1 MSTTLERSQV
11 DFEST
16 LPDIAEEGVEMQ
28 EREQVQSENGRV
40 YTCDP
45 GSEESE
51 AMNNATCSSDNVS
64 DPETVNH

>member
-1 MSTTLERSQV
+1 MSATLERSQV

-28 EREQVQSENGRV
+28 ECEPGQSENGRV
-40 YTCDP
+40 TCDP

-51 AMNNATCSSDNVS
+51 AMNNVATCSSDNVS